1 MEIIIDNYDFWNM
14 EAEKYWAPT
23 KNQNIKEL
31 TKNAIYSGDY
41 CLSEKIDGDW
51 RMLIKDMEGNFHL
64 RGRSE
69 SVNGGY
75 ADKTAWVPHINEEL
89 KNIPNGTVLLGEMY
103 LDSKRGSR
111 NVTTIMGCLAEKAI
125 ARQEKGE
132 KLSYY
137 IFDCLAFEGKSLIKE
152 TLIDRVDTFYCIAN
166 YLFNRK
172 YIKFSKYYYN
182 PNDMEEAIAKI
193 LSSGGEGAVLKLKN
207 GIYEP
212 GKRPARKS
220 IKVKKEI
227 AEEIDCFLTGE
238 YKPATWHYTGKEI
251 DNWEYW
257 FDLKNNQKMKG
268 KYYTEFLNGAT
279 IEPITKG
286 AYNDWAGAVE
296 IAIYKNNEIIP
307 IGWISNVTEEVK
319 NGIIHEKEK
328 WKFKVAK
335 VTAMM
340 IEKDTGAL
348 RHGKILEWRE
358 DKSWRDCDGHEIIN

>member
-23 KNQNIKEL
+23 KGTNIKDL
-31 TKNAIYSGDY
+31 ARKAINSGDY
-41 CLSEKIDGDW
+41 IASEKVDGDW

-75 ADKTAWVPHINEEL
+75 ADKIAWVPHIREEL
-89 KNIPNGTVLLGEMY
+89 SNIPNGTVLLGEMY

-111 NVTTIMGCLAEKAI
+111 NVTTIMGCLADKAV

-137 IFDCLAFEGKSLIKE
+137 IFDCLAYNGVNLIGTPLIHRLCEIKGIKE
-152 TLIDRVDTFYCIAN
+152 DSHIVLSTYTI
-166 YLFNRK
+166 
-172 YIKFSKYYYN
+172 N
-182 PNDMEEAIAKI
+182 PSGIEALIAKT
-193 LSSGGEGAVLKLKN
+193 LAEGREGVVLKLAN

-212 GKRPARKS
+212 GKRPVRKS
-220 IKVKKEI
+220 IKIKKEI
-227 AEEIDCFLTGE
+227 EEEIDCFLTGN
-238 YKPATWHYTGKEI
+238 YKPATWDYTGKEI
-251 DNWEYW
+251 DNWTYW
-257 FDLKNNQKMKG
+257 YDIKSMSKKQG
-268 KYYTEFLNGAT
+268 KFYADFLNGAT

-286 AYNDWAGAVE
+286 AYYGWAGAVE
-296 IAIYKNNEIIP
+296 IGVYKDNEIVP

-319 NGIIHEKEK
+319 AGIVNENEK
-328 WKFKVAK
+328 WKYKVAK

-340 IEKDTGAL
+340 IEADTGAL
-348 RHGKILEWRE
+348 RHGKIIEWRE
-358 DKSWRDCDGHEIIN
+358 DKSYKECDGHELNR